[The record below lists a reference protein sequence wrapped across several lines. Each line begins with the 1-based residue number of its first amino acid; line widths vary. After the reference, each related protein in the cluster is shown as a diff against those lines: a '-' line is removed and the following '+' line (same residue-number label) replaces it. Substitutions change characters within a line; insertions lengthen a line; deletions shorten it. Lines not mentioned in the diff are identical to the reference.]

1 MVNLAPPKSKQELE
15 RYIKWLNK
23 HSIKFRVL
31 SPGDQVD
38 GTLVLSGG
46 GDIGKDKK
54 RDRAEL
60 AYLEQALSNGFPI
73 LGICRGMQ
81 LVNLYFFGT
90 VRNVK
95 IEENHCSDDFE
106 TEHGNH
112 VKPSVFHTVKNE
124 YDLEMLVN
132 SRHHQCCSIL
142 SQELKAIFWAPDKT
156 IEAAVSANDNHD
168 VLLVQWHPER
178 KETRKTKLS
187 SNWPANWLKNKS
199 KISE

>member
-1 MVNLAPPKSKQELE
+1 MVNLAPPKGKQELE
-15 RYIKWLNK
+15 RYIKWLTK
-23 HSIKFRVL
+23 HSIEFRVL

-54 RDRAEL
+54 RDAIEL
-60 AYLEQALSNGFPI
+60 QWISQALDNNIPI

-81 LVNLYFFGT
+81 LVNSYFFGT
-90 VRNVK
+90 IKNVK
-95 IEENHCSDDFE
+95 IEENHCSDDF
-106 TEHGNH
+106 TIEHGNH

-142 SQELKAIFWAPDKT
+142 SEELKAIFWAPDKT
-156 IEAAVSANDNHD
+156 IEAAVSANNGHKI
-168 VLLVQWHPER
+168 LLVQWHPER
-178 KETRKTKLS
+178 NETKKTKLS
-187 SNWPANWLKNKS
+187 SNWPANWLKNNLEKS
-199 KISE
+199 E

>member
-1 MVNLAPPKSKQELE
+1 
-15 RYIKWLNK
+15 LNK
-23 HSIKFRVL
+23 HSIEFRVL

-54 RDRAEL
+54 RDKAEL
-60 AYLEQALSNGFPI
+60 AYLEQALSSGFPI

-90 VRNVK
+90 IRNVK
-95 IEENHCSDDFE
+95 IEENHCSADF
-106 TEHGNH
+106 TVEHGNH
-112 VKPSVFHTVKNE
+112 IKPSVFHIVKNE

-132 SRHHQCCSIL
+132 SRHHQCCSVL
-142 SQELKAIFWAPDKT
+142 SEELKAIFWAPDKT
-156 IEAAVSANDNHD
+156 IEAAVSANDSHN

-187 SNWPANWLKNKS
+187 SNWPANWLKNNLK
-199 KISE
+199 

>member
-1 MVNLAPPKSKQELE
+1 MINLAPPKSKQELE
-15 RYIKWLNK
+15 RYIKWLNR
-23 HSIKFRVL
+23 HSIEFRVL

-46 GDIGKDKK
+46 SDSGKDKK
-54 RDRAEL
+54 RDRAEVD
-60 AYLEQALSNGFPI
+60 YLEQALSNGFPI

-81 LVNLYFFGT
+81 LVNSYFFGT

-95 IEENHCSDDFE
+95 VEENHCSANFAV
-106 TEHGNH
+106 EHGNH
-112 VKPSVFHTVKNE
+112 IKPSVFHTVKNE

-156 IEAAVSANDNHD
+156 IEAAVSANDSHD
-168 VLLVQWHPER
+168 ILLVQWHPER

-187 SNWPANWLKNKS
+187 SNWPANWLKNKL